1 MRSYTFF
8 LKEVISVNKIV
19 PVIIAVAL
27 LFSFTGMGSSAE
39 KQKMQVFGG
48 GVKAVDTKEKTI
60 TLWNDKVP
68 EITFSVDDKSI
79 SKLTGGNKTLADIKI
94 GDIAVVAY
102 EEVNGKNVAKAITIT
117 SREAASS
124 QGQKAK
130 PAPSEG
136 KK

>member
-1 MRSYTFF
+1 M
-8 LKEVISVNKIV
+8 
-19 PVIIAVAL
+19 A
-27 LFSFTGMGSSAE
+27 SSAE

>member
-1 MRSYTFF
+1 VRNYICF

-19 PVIIAVAL
+19 PVILAVAL
-27 LFSFTGMGSSAE
+27 LFSFTGMASSAE

-79 SKLTGGNKTLADIKI
+79 SKMTSGNKTLADIKI
-94 GDIAVVAY
+94 GDIAVVVY
-102 EEVNGKNVAKAITIT
+102 DEVNGKKVVKSMTIQ
-117 SREAASS
+117 SPASS
-124 QGQKAK
+124 SGQKAK
-130 PAPSEG
+130 PADSEG